1 MWNIFCSLWY
11 RIKKEGIEGTKIVI
25 PDLSVIYDKSGFTET
40 KYIGVPS
47 LIIEIL
53 TPSNQSHD
61 LITKLNLYMKYG
73 VKEYWIINPMLESV
87 TIYTL
92 NNENMYEQLDM
103 KTSIGVLKSKV
114 LDAFTVNLKDIF

>member
-1 MWNIFCSLWY
+1 
-11 RIKKEGIEGTKIVI
+11 
-25 PDLSVIYDKSGFTET
+25 
-40 KYIGVPS
+40 
-47 LIIEIL
+47 
-53 TPSNQSHD
+53 
-61 LITKLNLYMKYG
+61 
-73 VKEYWIINPMLESV
+73 MLESV